1 LGKNEIKSAQRLEQ
15 NLTPKLTLDHII
27 KERYPTFI
35 DALRDLDDALS
46 MLYLFANLPQSDT
59 VPPKTIALAKRLCLE
74 FEHYLIRTHSLRKS
88 FLSIKGIYYQAT
100 IHGQDILWLVP
111 YQFVQRTAGDVDFRI
126 MGTFVEFYTT
136 LVGFVNYRL
145 YTSIGLVYPPKFDT
159 TKDAEGAE
167 LAAFKLEG
175 RNSQKQHQ
183 TTIKDGQIDKNIQAE
198 ADKVL
203 STIKDGEDVDEVM
216 VTDDK
221 EEDGLEEFPKS
232 IDPTADTLIQ
242 PSISTSEVAAL
253 FEPFTIFLSRET
265 PRHPLEFILRAFGC
279 KKVGWD
285 GLAGEVIFPLD
296 ERDTKITHQIVDR
309 PDMPVSVSVDDSD
322 DEEEQQNKNLRPG
335 EKIPG
340 RIYIQPQWVWDCI
353 NAGKL
358 LRTDLYS
365 SGAVLPPHL
374 SPFVKPKSGEYDPT
388 KTLAEQE
395 EDGEADIAAEIEAEE
410 GVEVEDEEMDD
421 DDDTQMKKR
430 KEKIGV
436 HFADEDQVTTGE
448 GMNIGLASSDE
459 DDDEKEVDMNINDE
473 FGGFDSDDKSSD
485 DENSAE
491 KRYQKELEAEAKGLT
506 PEAAKVPKDEL
517 RKKREKKMKQEKD
530 EVDRQKMM
538 LSRKK
543 RKLFEKMQ
551 YGNSKK
557 TEEAEKLRS
566 KRRKIERS

>member
-1 LGKNEIKSAQRLEQ
+1 MGKNEIKSAQRLEQ